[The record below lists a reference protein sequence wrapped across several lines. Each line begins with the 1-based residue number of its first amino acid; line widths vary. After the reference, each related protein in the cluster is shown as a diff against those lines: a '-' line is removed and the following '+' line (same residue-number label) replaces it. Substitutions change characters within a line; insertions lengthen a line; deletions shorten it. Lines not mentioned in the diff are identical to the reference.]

1 MIRNIGILVSM
12 LLAFHF
18 NVGGAE
24 YDFPRCDNITVN
36 SQLEYGL
43 KRQCEAEECGY
54 DQNLETC
61 NSYDLMYHGALAM
74 KTGIAL
80 MIFVIL
86 LIIVS
91 IVNMV
96 KFN

>member
-24 YDFPRCDNITVN
+24 YDFPRCDAITVN
-36 SQLEYGL
+36 SQLDYGL

-54 DQNLETC
+54 DQNLQACYTF
-61 NSYDLMYHGALAM
+61 DLMYHGALAI
-74 KTGIAL
+74 KTGLAL
-80 MIFVIL
+80 MIFTIL

-96 KFN
+96 KYN

>member
-12 LLAFHF
+12 LLALHF
-18 NVGGAE
+18 NVGVA
-24 YDFPRCDNITVN
+24 DFSRCDAITD
-36 SQLEYGL
+36 YGL
-43 KRQCEAEECGY
+43 QAQCQAEEQAEECGY
-54 DQNLETC
+54 DQKLETC
-61 NSYDLMYHGALAM
+61 NQFDLMYHGALAI
-74 KTGIAL
+74 KTGLAL
-80 MIFVIL
+80 MIFTIL

>member
-12 LLAFHF
+12 LLALHF
-18 NVGGAE
+18 NVGGAV
-24 YDFPRCDNITVN
+24 R
-36 SQLEYGL
+36 S
-43 KRQCEAEECGY
+43 EAELCGY

-61 NSYDLMYHGALAM
+61 NSYDLMYHGALAI
-74 KTGIAL
+74 KTGLAL
-80 MIFVIL
+80 MIFLIF

>member
-1 MIRNIGILVSM
+1 MIRNIRILVSM

-18 NVGGAE
+18 NVGGAM
-24 YDFPRCDNITVN
+24 RAK
-36 SQLEYGL
+36 G
-43 KRQCEAEECGY
+43 EAEECGY

-61 NSYDLMYHGALAM
+61 NPFDLMYHGALAI
-74 KTGIAL
+74 KTGLAL
-80 MIFVIL
+80 MIFTIL